1 MTKNLHL
8 SAQSKE
14 HQHSRDN
21 FYDVLAM
28 VEQLGKPTYFLT
40 LSSADL

>member
-14 HQHSRDN
+14 HQHRRDN
-21 FYDVLAM
+21 FHDVLAM